1 MPLRKG
7 RFFVFLDQNVYLN
20 VYYEKEK
27 SPETRWFQG
36 FACVLM
42 AGLEPSRLV
51 FHCVIASHIW
61 VILRLWEVVF
71 TYMCDCVTQKR
82 EMKRVL

>member
-1 MPLRKG
+1 M
-7 RFFVFLDQNVYLN
+7 
-20 VYYEKEK
+20 YYEKEK
-27 SPETRWFQG
+27 IPETRRFQG

-51 FHCVIASHIW
+51 FRRVIASHIL
-61 VILRLWEVVF
+61 VILRLWEVIF